1 MASKQRIDRPSYV
14 MRSLRIDEELKELID
29 RMRRIKDNKSGML
42 SEGDLVDRKIAYI
55 ETLLAEQIT

>member
-1 MASKQRIDRPSYV
+1 